1 MSTRRRRSNPVL
13 VLLSSLISIEYGCTG
28 TADAIDPPPVDPCAA
43 VTCTGHGTCAVTSAA
58 LPICACDPD
67 YHAQGPDCVSDA
79 NPCAGIDCS
88 LHGTCAVSGESASCD
103 CDAEYHADAL
113 ACVADPVAT
122 APVVTLSANPTT
134 LDSGG
139 TSTLTW
145 STTNATS
152 CTASGAWSGSRAVS
166 GSEPTGTITA
176 MSTFTLTCTGPGGSG
191 SRSTSIYLTGA
202 EPFANAI
209 WSLEGTA
216 TISRDGADWIGSTD
230 LTNPITTNYPGF
242 FAKTSNIENGSN
254 GVSGYIYTVDPTTDI
269 PWSNVNPSLRA
280 PRVFVFEALP
290 EEAFPRAGV
299 YQTDFYIRS
308 GDVTA
313 SDDEVMPASHW
324 LQYWIAMEKTST
336 SGYPYHGGKLWYPC
350 RDGWGSCH
358 YLSYMHTFG
367 PSSAM
372 CAGASVDTATDG
384 FYHKLVANLAPLYT
398 EASDAIDPDG
408 VSYPGGWGTTDRHKL
423 GTNDPV
429 NGLMHWNEWVL
440 VKTHSYVSGVTVDGD
455 WTYNYEEWWR
465 RYGSPTWHKVMD
477 WRTGEA
483 VCSGSVGPFDWRL
496 SSANGYDGRRGH
508 NVLIFP
514 STIGHAGGEPSS
526 NMNIYMADIIMAT
539 DEAQLPAYTDGQ

>member
-1 MSTRRRRSNPVL
+1 MSPTRTYPSILATPFTTLAFLL
-13 VLLSSLISIEYGCTG
+13 VAAVISAQYGCGGGST
-28 TADAIDPPPVDPCAA
+28 TAGYPCLG
-43 VTCTGHGTCAVTSAA
+43 VTCAGHGTCTVASGAA
-58 LPICACDPD
+58 LCACEPG
-67 YHAQGPDCVSDA
+67 YHA
-79 NPCAGIDCS
+79 
-88 LHGTCAVSGESASCD
+88 E
-103 CDAEYHADAL
+103 AL
-113 ACVADPVAT
+113 ACVADPMAT
-122 APVVTLSANPTT
+122 PPIVTLSANPTT
-134 LDSGG
+134 VDSGG

-145 STTNATS
+145 SATNATL
-152 CTASGAWSGSRAVS
+152 CTASGAWSGDKPTS
-166 GSEPTGTITA
+166 GSEPTGAITA
-176 MSTFTLTCTGPGGSG
+176 MSTFTLTCQGPGGSG
-191 SRSTSIYLTGA
+191 SLSTYVYLTGS

-216 TISRDGADWIGSTD
+216 TISRDGPDWVGSTD
-230 LTNPITTNYPGF
+230 LVNPITTNYPGF

-254 GVSGYIYTVDPTTDI
+254 GGSGYIYTVDPTTDI

-299 YQTDFYIRS
+299 YQTDFYIRR

-324 LQYWIAMEKTST
+324 LQYWIAVEKTST
-336 SGYPYHGGKLWYPC
+336 SGFPYHGGKLWYPC

-358 YLSYMHTFG
+358 YLSYMQTLG

-372 CAGASVDTATDG
+372 CAGASVETTTDG
-384 FYHKLVANLAPLYT
+384 FYHKLVANLAPLYP
-398 EASDAIDPDG
+398 EASDVIDPDG
-408 VSYPGGWGTTDRHKL
+408 VSYPAGWGTEDRNKL

-440 VKTHSYVSGVTVDGD
+440 VKSHAYVSGIDANGD

-465 RYGSPTWHKVMD
+465 RHGSPTWHKVMD
-477 WRTGEA
+477 WRTGAA
-483 VCSGSVGPFDWRL
+483 VCNGSAAPFAWLL
-496 SSANGYDGRRGH
+496 SSANGFEGRRGH

-514 STIGHAGGEPSS
+514 STIGHAGGHPSA

-539 DEAQLPAYTDGQ
+539 EEAHLPVYP